1 MGANPPNHLELP
13 KLTKTMEETIENLD
27 SPNQEQVVEQ
37 PTTYGLPEEPDDT
50 PEDTEDIETLKQKN
64 QELYEQ
70 LKKAK
75 GFYRD
80 SETGKWVKKEVPMP
94 KPEIKFADDMTK
106 EELYSLVKANVP
118 DEDVSEVKAYAR
130 SHFITCT
137 EALKKAEVKAILKIR
152 DEFRRSAEVSNMS
165 GSRKGNIKPNHEQ
178 ILEQAREGKISDVD
192 ALVEARMARKMANM
206 GKS

>member
-1 MGANPPNHLELP
+1 
-13 KLTKTMEETIENLD
+13 MENDIENINSTNDEDML
-27 SPNQEQVVEQ
+27 PGIPKEVN
-37 PTTYGLPEEPDDT
+37 YGLPEEEDDT
-50 PEDTEDIETLKQKN
+50 PEVTDDTEALKQKN

-75 GFYRD
+75 GFVRD
-80 SETGKWVKKEVPMP
+80 TTGKWVKKEQPAP

-137 EALKKAEVKAILKIR
+137 DALKKPEVKAILKIR
-152 DEFRRSAEVSNMS
+152 DEFRKSAEASNTSNSRRSASKPDFDAILDNAA
-165 GSRKGNIKPNHEQ
+165 KGRIDDIN
-178 ILEQAREGKISDVD
+178 
-192 ALVEARMARKMANM
+192 ALVEARMAKKMAGL
-206 GKS
+206 GKN